1 MARGTCSQAE
11 ERIRAAWERG
21 EQGAATTTLIEA
33 YGPEILGLLNALLRD
48 PARADDVFSVF
59 CEDVWH
65 GLPAFAWRSTART
78 WCYTVAHHAA
88 LRHLRSPH
96 ERLNR
101 KIPLSSASELEQIV
115 ERTRTRTAQHQRTEI
130 KSAMRRLREQLPMD
144 EQLLLILRVDK
155 NLPWDEVAL
164 VLAAEHGG
172 DDVARGAVRARK
184 RFQLV
189 KDKLR
194 RMAEEAGLLA

>member
-1 MARGTCSQAE
+1 
-11 ERIRAAWERG
+11 
-21 EQGAATTTLIEA
+21 
-33 YGPEILGLLNALLRD
+33 
-48 PARADDVFSVF
+48 
-59 CEDVWH
+59 
-65 GLPAFAWRSTART
+65 
-78 WCYTVAHHAA
+78 
-88 LRHLRSPH
+88 
-96 ERLNR
+96 
-101 KIPLSSASELEQIV
+101 
-115 ERTRTRTAQHQRTEI
+115 
-130 KSAMRRLREQLPMD
+130 MD